1 MVRPTAPAVDLQG
14 QISTRHTHQE
24 PIPQDQVDLVVH
36 QEVLGRLDLLIAIL
50 AILQIL
56 MAVVLLVH
64 LVGLQEVLQ
73 VVHRVAHQVATH
85 PIK

>member
-1 MVRPTAPAVDLQG
+1 MTRWPTLDPGSQARADTREVPDSGDPGEVPDQADPGGPGVDTG
-14 QISTRHTHQE
+14 D
-24 PIPQDQVDLVVH
+24 P
-36 QEVLGRLDLLIAIL
+36 G
-50 AILQIL
+50 
-56 MAVVLLVH
+56 LLVH